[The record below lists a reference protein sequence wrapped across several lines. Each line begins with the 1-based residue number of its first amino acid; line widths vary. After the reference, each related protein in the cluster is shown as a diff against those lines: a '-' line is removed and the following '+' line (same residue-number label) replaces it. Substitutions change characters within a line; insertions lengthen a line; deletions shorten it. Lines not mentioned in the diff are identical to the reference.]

1 MQKRNHDEHSKESFK
16 NVDFQ
21 KIFNTTILILI
32 ILILFSLFFIIQ
44 SLNENAETIQ
54 HINQQIDNISK
65 GMNF

>member
-21 KIFNTTILILI
+21 KMFNITILILI